1 MKKLCFLIFILAAT
15 LLFFAKT
22 LKASEGVI
30 EIVSTTDDVYRCWAS
45 SVRMQNQEFRI
56 PFTCRN
62 LIYPANDNVFNYVA
76 WATPQNGGETI
87 KLGALGLGRGEFR
100 TKKAFA
106 NLFVTTERSK
116 DVKTPQGTVVMR
128 GNVESIEPFFQEG
141 PTATPTP
148 STEGGEEELQ
158 QEEPDDY
165 IIATGE
171 THSVREF
178 CDIAFSRV
186 GLNYKDYV
194 VVDPKFFRPTEVDIL
209 LGDPSK
215 AKAKLNWSPTTSF
228 QSLVEMMVDADLD
241 RIKK

>member
-158 QEEPDDY
+158 QEEPEQPSELTTSQKFLLALRRAGVAAL
-165 IIATGE
+165 IAL
-171 THSVREF
+171 V
-178 CDIAFSRV
+178 ALV
-186 GLNYKDYV
+186 GLIFV
-194 VVDPKFFRPTEVDIL
+194 VTRSR
-209 LGDPSK
+209 G
-215 AKAKLNWSPTTSF
+215 
-228 QSLVEMMVDADLD
+228 
-241 RIKK
+241 